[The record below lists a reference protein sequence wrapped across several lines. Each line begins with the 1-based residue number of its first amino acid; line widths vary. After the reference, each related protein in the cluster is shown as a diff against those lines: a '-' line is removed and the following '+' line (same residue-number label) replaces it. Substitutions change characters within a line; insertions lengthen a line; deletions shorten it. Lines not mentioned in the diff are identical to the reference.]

1 MGVSKFRFK
10 TKGFGHEGID
20 EFRSVLYYF
29 PTDKVAVALT
39 SNGKNYDNNDI
50 IVAAVILTNH
60 S

>member
-1 MGVSKFRFK
+1 MTTIQDNYGMGVSKFRFK

-39 SNGKNYDNNDI
+39 SNGKTTI
-50 IVAAVILTNH
+50 TMTL
-60 S
+60 